1 MFTFQSMGL
10 IVLMLLNI
18 TLATVLVLVMELLI
32 KWQYSDVRRKSNL
45 QVTTMEI
52 KKIKSA

>member
-1 MFTFQSMGL
+1 
-10 IVLMLLNI
+10 
-18 TLATVLVLVMELLI
+18 LATVLVLVMELLI